1 MKTKTKIPHLILACL
16 FGATFASQGA
26 VVALELEDANYARLL
41 DTNST
46 FDGVGNITADH
57 LVQVGTKQSGAGHA
71 VNGGYAFQMTGS
83 SSIYLDAV
91 DFSVSYDSKQL
102 SPTWNVDVYATRVSS
117 DSTFSASDYE
127 NGTLLMEDFVTTT
140 STFGSKSLDATG
152 QANLFTY
159 LQNNWV
165 EDDYIFITLKAD
177 PVVLTNN
184 DLNET
189 YTFSSGAPTWEAG
202 KSNALLI
209 ISVPEPSST
218 ALLGLGLS
226 SMLLRRRRS

>member
-46 FDGVGNITADH
+46 FDGVGNTTADH

-91 DFSVSYDSKQL
+91 DFSVSYDF
-102 SPTWNVDVYATRVSS
+102 YATRVSS